1 MQAMIESRL
10 YIKIKM
16 LLLEQKLSE
25 TQIAKAIGMNQR
37 NFNAKLNAGTL
48 RYLEV
53 EKLLEALG
61 YEIQWIKKA

>member
-1 MQAMIESRL
+1 MIENRL

-25 TQIAKAIGMNQR
+25 TYIAKRIGMNQK
-37 NFNAKLNAGTL
+37 NFKTKLNAGTL
-48 RYLEV
+48 RYSEV

-61 YEIQWIKKA
+61 YEIQWVKKA

>member
-1 MQAMIESRL
+1 MIENRL

-25 TQIAKAIGMNQR
+25 TYLAKRIGMNQK
-37 NFNAKLNAGTL
+37 NFNTKLNAGTL
-48 RYLEV
+48 RYSEV

-61 YEIQWIKKA
+61 YEIQWVKRHKGT

>member
-1 MQAMIESRL
+1 MIENRL

-25 TQIAKAIGMNQR
+25 TYIAKRIGMNQK
-37 NFNAKLNAGTL
+37 NFNTKLNAGTL
-48 RYLEV
+48 RYSEV

-61 YEIQWIKKA
+61 YEIQWVKKA

>member
-1 MQAMIESRL
+1 MIENRL

-25 TQIAKAIGMNQR
+25 TYIAKRIGMNQK
-37 NFNAKLNAGTL
+37 NFNTKLNAGTL
-48 RYLEV
+48 RYSEV

-61 YEIQWIKKA
+61 YEIQWVKRHKGT